1 MASVSSGKRRGS
13 ENAAETE
20 SGENMMSYAPFQ
32 SATIPQDRLLPG
44 IHGLRGMATF
54 AVVLFH
60 LVHIGGI
67 ATPHSFAFIGADFG
81 KGVHLF
87 FVLSAFSLMHST
99 EHTMYR
105 TTWATE
111 YFVKRFFRIAPL
123 YYFIMAG
130 MLLWSVIKS
139 QTWTVDF
146 QTLILNLTFTF
157 GFAPWTGIVW
167 AGWTVGIEMIFYAIL
182 PVLLLTVRT
191 RFATLILVVISIL
204 VTYAA
209 RLSLHGHFEITVTHY
224 GYNWS
229 YFSFATNLCF
239 FAFGMYAYRLAQ
251 HFDRTSVVVRWAVP
265 AFATALLGTLLLGRL
280 YNVYQGDLML
290 WGVGFAAL
298 SLWQCKW
305 PSRWSA
311 NKMLEYVGERSYSVY
326 LLHPVVIVL
335 FKNPIQALYGTLTP
349 AMGAYAYFVCAVPL
363 LLTLLLLSE
372 MTYRLI
378 EVPAIRRGQ
387 KINASLRKAESMSH
401 DGAGAGAI
409 RQDT

>member
-1 MASVSSGKRRGS
+1 
-13 ENAAETE
+13 
-20 SGENMMSYAPFQ
+20 
-32 SATIPQDRLLPG
+32 
-44 IHGLRGMATF
+44 MATL

-67 ATPHSFAFIGADFG
+67 ATPQMFAFISADFG

-87 FVLSAFSLMHST
+87 FVLSAFYLVHST

-105 TTWATE
+105 RTWATE

-123 YYFIMAG
+123 YYCIMAG
-130 MLLWSVIKS
+130 MIIWPYIKS

-182 PVLLLTVRT
+182 PVLLLTVRSNS
-191 RFATLILVVISIL
+191 ATLILVVISII

-209 RLSLHGHFEITVTHY
+209 RLSLHGHYEFTVTHY

-239 FAFGMYAYRLAQ
+239 FAFGMYAYRLSR
-251 HFDRTSVVVRWAVP
+251 HFDKTSVVVRWAVP
-265 AFATALLGTLLLGRL
+265 TIATALLGTLLLGKF
-280 YNVYQGDLML
+280 YNVYQGDLIL
-290 WGVGFAAL
+290 WGIGFAAL
-298 SLWQCKW
+298 SLWQSKW

-326 LLHPVVIVL
+326 LLHPLVIVL
-335 FKNPIQALYGTLTP
+335 LKSPIQVLYGTLTS
-349 AMGAYAYFVCAVPL
+349 AIGGYAYFICALFVLAIL
-363 LLTLLLLSE
+363 LVISEVTYHLSNRSSCYSIWE
-372 MTYRLI
+372 EDKCRL
-378 EVPAIRRGQ
+378 E
-387 KINASLRKAESMSH
+387 KS
-401 DGAGAGAI
+401 
-409 RQDT
+409 